1 MSSKM
6 YWLRTPADSL
16 GRINQRLVAA
26 ATTVSAATV
35 GVTAIAPSDVK
46 HTRYENVRV
55 CCVATARRVS
65 PFVHEI
71 AKAKTRMVG
80 KLK

>member
-26 ATTVSAATV
+26 ATTVSAASAAV
-35 GVTAIAPSDVK
+35 SAAIAASDVK
-46 HTRYENVRV
+46 HTRYGTVRV
-55 CCVATARRVS
+55 CCVATARRAS

-71 AKAKTRMVG
+71 AEAEDENDG
-80 KLK
+80 EN

>member
-26 ATTVSAATV
+26 ATTVSAATA
-35 GVTAIAPSDVK
+35 GVTAIATSDVK
-46 HTRYENVRV
+46 HTRYGTVRV
-55 CCVATARRVS
+55 CCVATARRAS

-71 AKAKTRMVG
+71 AEAEDENDG
-80 KLK
+80 EN